1 MFNPEKLINNKEMYM
16 TSSLVELTAS
26 IVSSHAVGTEMSS
39 DELLQEINKVYTAL
53 KKLETDGTAV
63 ETPAPGT
70 PALTMKKA
78 FQNDQVGCL
87 VCGKTGFKTLTRHL
101 KQAHELKPGQYRRQF
116 NIPSSQSLTAKS
128 YSEARRK
135 SANENNLAANLE
147 KARAVRAAK
156 NKSAAKGKTTAAVA
170 KPAKAAALKPVK
182 AAKAAKVAKPVKPV
196 KVAKPAKVVKPSK
209 PVKTVKPAKVAKP
222 RSPKA

>member
-1 MFNPEKLINNKEMYM
+1 M
-16 TSSLVELTAS
+16 TATLVELTAS

-39 DELLQEINKVYTAL
+39 DELIQEINTVFATL
-53 KKLETDGTAV
+53 KKLESEGAAA
-63 ETPAPGT
+63 EAAPAAGA

-101 KQAHELKPGQYRRQF
+101 KQAHDLKPGQYRKQF
-116 NIPSSQSLTAKS
+116 NIPSSQSLTAKN

-156 NKSAAKGKTTAAVA
+156 NKDTAKGKPAAAVARPVKTVAA
-170 KPAKAAALKPVK
+170 KPAKTAKAAKPVK
-182 AAKAAKVAKPVKPV
+182 AAKP
-196 KVAKPAKVVKPSK
+196 AKPAKPAKA
-209 PVKTVKPAKVAKP
+209 VKPAKTVTPAKAKT
-222 RSPKA
+222 PKTKA

>member
-1 MFNPEKLINNKEMYM
+1 M
-16 TSSLVELTAS
+16 TSSLVELTAG

-39 DELLQEINKVYTAL
+39 DELIQEINRVFATL
-53 KKLETDGTAV
+53 KKLETDGAVV
-63 ETPAPGT
+63 ETAPVPGAA
-70 PALTMKKA
+70 ALTMKKA

-101 KQAHELKPGQYRRQF
+101 KQAHDLKPGQYRRQF
-116 NIPSSQSLTAKS
+116 NIPSSQSLTAKN

-156 NKSAAKGKTTAAVA
+156 NKTTVKGKPAAVIA
-170 KPAKAAALKPVK
+170 KPAKTAPVKSAKTVK
-182 AAKAAKVAKPVKPV
+182 AAKAAKPVIPAKP
-196 KVAKPAKVVKPSK
+196 AKPAKV
-209 PVKTVKPAKVAKP
+209 KTPQAKA
-222 RSPKA
+222 

>member
-1 MFNPEKLINNKEMYM
+1 M

-26 IVSSHAVGTEMSS
+26 IVASHAVGTEMSS
-39 DELLQEINKVYTAL
+39 DDLIQEINRVFATL
-53 KKLETDGTAV
+53 KKLDSDGAAAETATDTTGA
-63 ETPAPGT
+63 PAMT
-70 PALTMKKA
+70 LKKA

-101 KQAHELKPGQYRRQF
+101 KQAHDLKPGQYRKQF
-116 NIPSSQSLTAKS
+116 NIPSSQSLTAKN

-156 NKSAAKGKTTAAVA
+156 NKTTAVKPAPAAKAPIA
-170 KPAKAAALKPVK
+170 PK
-182 AAKAAKVAKPVKPV
+182 AAKAAKVAKPVK
-196 KVAKPAKVVKPSK
+196 AAASKVVKTAAPAKAAKASK
-209 PVKTVKPAKVAKP
+209 P
-222 RSPKA
+222 KAAGKKA

>member
-1 MFNPEKLINNKEMYM
+1 MHM
-16 TSSLVELTAS
+16 TSSLVELTAG

-39 DELLQEINKVYTAL
+39 DELIQEINRVFATL
-53 KKLETDGTAV
+53 KKLETDGATLETA
-63 ETPAPGT
+63 PAPGA

-101 KQAHELKPGQYRRQF
+101 KQAHDLKPGQYRKQF
-116 NIPSSQSLTAKS
+116 NIPSSQSLTAKN

-156 NKSAAKGKTTAAVA
+156 NKTAANGKPAAVVAKPVKTAPVKPVKPAKPAKSVKAAKPATVA
-170 KPAKAAALKPVK
+170 KPAKLAKLKTPK
-182 AAKAAKVAKPVKPV
+182 AKA
-196 KVAKPAKVVKPSK
+196 
-209 PVKTVKPAKVAKP
+209 
-222 RSPKA
+222 

>member
-1 MFNPEKLINNKEMYM
+1 M
-16 TSSLVELTAS
+16 TSSLVELTAG

-39 DELLQEINKVYTAL
+39 DELIQEITRVFATL
-53 KKLETDGTAV
+53 KKLETDGAALETA
-63 ETPAPGT
+63 PAPGA
-70 PALTMKKA
+70 PLLTMKKA

-101 KQAHELKPGQYRRQF
+101 KQAHDLKPGQYRRQF
-116 NIPSSQSLTAKS
+116 NIPSSQSLTAKN

-156 NKSAAKGKTTAAVA
+156 NKTAAKGKPAAVVAKPVKAAPAKPA
-170 KPAKAAALKPVK
+170 KPAKAA
-182 AAKAAKVAKPVKPV
+182 
-196 KVAKPAKVVKPSK
+196 K
-209 PVKTVKPAKVAKP
+209 PVKTVKPAKATKP
-222 RSPKA
+222 KTPKTKA

>member
-1 MFNPEKLINNKEMYM
+1 M

-39 DELLQEINKVYTAL
+39 DELVQEITRVYATL
-53 KKLETDGTAV
+53 KKLEADVAGEA
-63 ETPAPGT
+63 APQAGA

-101 KQAHELKPGQYRRQF
+101 KQAHDLKPGQYRKQF
-116 NIPSSQSLTAKS
+116 NIPSSQSLTAKN

-156 NKSAAKGKTTAAVA
+156 NKTAAKSKAAAVAA
-170 KPAKAAALKPVK
+170 KPAKTAPVKPLKP
-182 AAKAAKVAKPVKPV
+182 AKALATKPAKAAKPVKPV
-196 KVAKPAKVVKPSK
+196 KS
-209 PVKTVKPAKVAKP
+209 VKPAKAAKP
-222 RSPKA
+222 KTPKAKV

>member
-1 MFNPEKLINNKEMYM
+1 M
-16 TSSLVELTAS
+16 TSSLVELTAG

-39 DELLQEINKVYTAL
+39 DELIQEINRVYATL
-53 KKLETDGTAV
+53 KKLETDGAAAETAPV
-63 ETPAPGT
+63 PGA

-101 KQAHELKPGQYRRQF
+101 KQAHDLKPGQYRKQF
-116 NIPSSQSLTAKS
+116 NIPTSQSLTAKN

-156 NKSAAKGKTTAAVA
+156 NKTAAKGKPAAVVAKPAKTAPVKPAKAAKAAKAAKPVIPA
-170 KPAKAAALKPVK
+170 KPAKAAKP
-182 AAKAAKVAKPVKPV
+182 
-196 KVAKPAKVVKPSK
+196 
-209 PVKTVKPAKVAKP
+209 VKPAKVKA
-222 RSPKA
+222 PKAKA

>member
-1 MFNPEKLINNKEMYM
+1 M

-39 DELLQEINKVYTAL
+39 DELIQEINKVFATL
-53 KKLETDGTAV
+53 KRLDTDGAAA
-63 ETPAPGT
+63 ELSDSAPAAPVMT
-70 PALTMKKA
+70 LKKA
-78 FQNDQVGCL
+78 FQNDQVACM

-101 KQAHELKPGQYRRQF
+101 KQAHDLKPGQYRKQF
-116 NIPSSQSLTAKS
+116 NIPTSQSLTAKN

-156 NKSAAKGKTTAAVA
+156 NKAVAPKAKSAAAAPKTVKAEKTAAVKKAPAA
-170 KPAKAAALKPVK
+170 KPAKT
-182 AAKAAKVAKPVKPV
+182 
-196 KVAKPAKVVKPSK
+196 KPAK
-209 PVKTVKPAKVAKP
+209 AKA
-222 RSPKA
+222 

>member
-1 MFNPEKLINNKEMYM
+1 M

-39 DELLQEINKVYTAL
+39 DDLIQEINRVFATL
-53 KKLETDGTAV
+53 KKLDSDGAVAETATDTTGA
-63 ETPAPGT
+63 PAMT
-70 PALTMKKA
+70 LKKA

-101 KQAHELKPGQYRRQF
+101 KQAHDLKPGQYRKQF
-116 NIPSSQSLTAKS
+116 NIPSSQSLTAKN
-128 YSEARRK
+128 YSDARRK

-156 NKSAAKGKTTAAVA
+156 NKPTVA
-170 KPAKAAALKPVK
+170 KPASAAKAPKEAKAAKPAKVAAPKAVKAASAK
-182 AAKAAKVAKPVKPV
+182 AAKAAK
-196 KVAKPAKVVKPSK
+196 
-209 PVKTVKPAKVAKP
+209 
-222 RSPKA
+222 PKAAGKKA

>member
-1 MFNPEKLINNKEMYM
+1 M

-26 IVSSHAVGTEMSS
+26 IVSSHAVGSEMSS
-39 DELLQEINKVYTAL
+39 EELIQEINKVFATL
-53 KKLETDGTAV
+53 KKLEAEGTAADAAG
-63 ETPAPGT
+63 ENPAA
-70 PALTMKKA
+70 PAMTLKKA

-101 KQAHELKPGQYRRQF
+101 KQAHDLKPGQYRKQF
-116 NIPSSQSLTAKS
+116 NIPTSQSLTAKN

-156 NKSAAKGKTTAAVA
+156 NKPGAKKGADMKPVAAKAPKAVKPPKIAKTAAVA
-170 KPAKAAALKPVK
+170 
-182 AAKAAKVAKPVKPV
+182 
-196 KVAKPAKVVKPSK
+196 K
-209 PVKTVKPAKVAKP
+209 PVKTVKPKAAKK
-222 RSPKA
+222 KA

>member
-1 MFNPEKLINNKEMYM
+1 M

-39 DELLQEINKVYTAL
+39 DELIQEINRVFATL
-53 KKLETDGTAV
+53 KKLETDGPDIETTA
-63 ETPAPGT
+63 AAGT

-87 VCGKTGFKTLTRHL
+87 ICGRTGFKTLTRHL
-101 KQAHELKPGQYRRQF
+101 KQAHDLKPGQYRKQF
-116 NIPSSQSLTAKS
+116 NIPSGQSLTAKN

-156 NKSAAKGKTTAAVA
+156 NKPTAKAKSAAVTAKPVKAVSTKPAKPTKAA
-170 KPAKAAALKPVK
+170 KPAKAV
-182 AAKAAKVAKPVKPV
+182 KVAKPVK
-196 KVAKPAKVVKPSK
+196 VVKP
-209 PVKTVKPAKVAKP
+209 KV
-222 RSPKA
+222 PKAKA

>member
-1 MFNPEKLINNKEMYM
+1 MNS
-16 TSSLVELTAS
+16 TLVELTAS

-39 DELLQEINKVYTAL
+39 DELIQEINTVFATL
-53 KKLETDGTAV
+53 KKLEANGAA
-63 ETPAPGT
+63 EAAPAAGA

-101 KQAHELKPGQYRRQF
+101 KQAHDLKPGQYRKQF
-116 NIPSSQSLTAKS
+116 NIPSSQSLTAKN

-156 NKSAAKGKTTAAVA
+156 NKKPAVGKPAAVVAKPVKTAAA
-170 KPAKAAALKPVK
+170 KPAKAAKPIKPAKPVKTAKPAKPVK
-182 AAKAAKVAKPVKPV
+182 A
-196 KVAKPAKVVKPSK
+196 
-209 PVKTVKPAKVAKP
+209 VKPAKPKTTKAK
-222 RSPKA
+222 A